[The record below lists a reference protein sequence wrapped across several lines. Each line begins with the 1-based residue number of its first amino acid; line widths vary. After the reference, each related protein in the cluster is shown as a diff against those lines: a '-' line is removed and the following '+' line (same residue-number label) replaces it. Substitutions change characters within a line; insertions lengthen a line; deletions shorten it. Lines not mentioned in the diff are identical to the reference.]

1 VQGVVVVTIG
11 WVVGGEVVAG
21 VVARVVT
28 GGVVGETWTAV
39 VGGTA
44 RVDEVARG
52 AVVVDA
58 EGGALVTSDGGA
70 VTDVG
75 TGEEVGPGVTLVG
88 APPEPHAPVHTRA
101 SSITGAAFDSHRP
114 RTPMWHL
121 PGQTL

>member
-1 VQGVVVVTIG
+1 VVTIG
-11 WVVGGEVVAG
+11 WVVGSEVVAG
-21 VVARVVT
+21 AVARVVT

-52 AVVVDA
+52 VVVVDA
-58 EGGALVTSDGGA
+58 DGGA